1 MHFHQWKRR
10 ELITLLGGTAAA
22 LPMMASAQPP
32 TPVIGY
38 LGSES
43 YEKDLPTNRFRAFH
57 RGLAESGFAEGKNVA
72 IEYRFVED
80 RFAELSAL
88 VADLVRRRVSVIV
101 ALSGLSLA
109 QAAKAATATIP
120 IVYQGG
126 FDPVAVGLVAS
137 LNRPGGNITG
147 VSNLNV
153 ELGPKRLEVLHELIP
168 KANVIALLINPAHP
182 LAERQARDLQAAAPG
197 IGVQVRIVRAG
208 SEREFEAAFTSAAEQ
223 PVGGLIIANMVP
235 FTFRAGQL
243 GALAA
248 RHAMPAIHQSR
259 EFVAAGGLVS
269 YSSNSEEAYRLVG
282 AYAGRIL
289 KGERPADLPVQQ
301 LSKVEMMLNL
311 KAANALGVT
320 VSLPLL
326 GRADEVI
333 E

>member
-1 MHFHQWKRR
+1 MKRR
-10 ELITLLGGTAAA
+10 TFITLLGGAAA
-22 LPMMASAQPP
+22 AWPVAARAQQPAM
-32 TPVIGY
+32 PVIGY
-38 LGSES
+38 LGSDS

-57 RGLAESGFAEGKNVA
+57 GGLAERGYAEGKNVA
-72 IEYRFVED
+72 IEYRWSEGRLD
-80 RFAELSAL
+80 QLPAL
-88 VADLVRRRVSVIV
+88 AGDLVRRQVSVIV

-153 ELGPKRLEVLHELIP
+153 ELGPKRLEVLHELVP
-168 KANVIALLINPAHP
+168 QANVIGLLVNPTHP

-197 IGVQVRIVRAG
+197 IGVQIRILRAE
-208 SEREFEAAFTSAAEQ
+208 SEREFEAAFVSAAEQ
-223 PVGGLIIANMVP
+223 RVGGLVIANMVP
-235 FTFRAGQL
+235 FTFRADQL

-248 RHAMPAIHQSR
+248 RHAVPTIHQSR

-269 YSSNSEEAYRLVG
+269 YSSNSAEAFHLVG
-282 AYAGRIL
+282 VYAARIL
-289 KGERPADLPVQQ
+289 KGEKPADLPVHQ
-301 LSKVEMMLNL
+301 LSKVEMTLNL
-311 KAANALGVT
+311 KAAKALGLT